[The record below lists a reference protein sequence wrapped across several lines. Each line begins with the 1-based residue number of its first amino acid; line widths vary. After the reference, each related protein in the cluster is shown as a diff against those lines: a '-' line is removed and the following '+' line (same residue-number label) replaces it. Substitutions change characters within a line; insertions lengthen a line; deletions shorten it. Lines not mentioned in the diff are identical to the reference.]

1 MTISIQHE
9 CPRAIKWKNVRKFKD
24 DGYFYPIIQVKEY
37 DNRLWLKHTP
47 SRNAATRKPF
57 YVVVEDYLNR
67 NYHEILNYAID
78 HELDAR
84 HFTDAVLGFYISK
97 IRNMEI

>member
-1 MTISIQHE
+1 MKITIKHD
-9 CPRAIKWKNVRKFKD
+9 CPKAMKWKDVRKFKD
-24 DGYFYPIIQVKEY
+24 DGYFYSIIQVGEY

-47 SRNAATRKPF
+47 SKAIKAREPF

-78 HELDAR
+78 HELDTR
-84 HFTDAVLGFYISK
+84 HFRDAVLDFYVGK
-97 IRNMEI
+97 IRRMEI